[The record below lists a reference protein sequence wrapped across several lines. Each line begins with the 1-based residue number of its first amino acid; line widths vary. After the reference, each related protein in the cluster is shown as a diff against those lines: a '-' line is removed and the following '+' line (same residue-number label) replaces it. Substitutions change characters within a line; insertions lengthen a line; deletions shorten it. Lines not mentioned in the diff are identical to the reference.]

1 MDLFS
6 TKLARKL
13 NRLIKLEKLHKVEV
27 GAVVKMRGFIKA
39 NNSTISLPPYSP
51 KAKGNQNH
59 VREIKA
65 RSTHKLRI
73 WGTPRSS
80 NQVILRNPGTP

>member
-6 TKLARKL
+6 TNLARKL

-51 KAKGNQNH
+51 KGFFD
-59 VREIKA
+59 IKIKI
-65 RSTHKLRI
+65 TFEK
-73 WGTPRSS
+73 
-80 NQVILRNPGTP
+80 